1 MMFVSL
7 TDSEM
12 GSLDGGFLIKSACD
26 ILSKYGISN
35 FIHWDNETT
44 VDLFDCNF
52 RVMVDYVA
60 GGVHFLDA

>member
-1 MMFVSL
+1 MLVLL
-7 TDSEM
+7 TDSQM
-12 GSLDGGFLIKSACD
+12 KSLDGGFLIKSACD

-52 RVMVDYVA
+52 RVMIDYVA
-60 GGVHFLDA
+60 GGVRFLDA